1 MATSV
6 GTLWVDVRFNT
17 GNIARDLGTNLR
29 GVSNQIGSELG
40 GAGAA
45 AGEQISA
52 GLSQKLTTLGT
63 SMGNLGRQVSLGLSL
78 PLIAFGAAATSSFTE
93 FDTAMTQVI
102 GLSGVAA
109 DTVEGW
115 RGEVIDLGK
124 AYGVSASEAA
134 EGLYFITSSGIDAAD
149 AMEVLNIAVKGS
161 AIGLGSVKTNADVIT
176 SALNQ
181 YGEENLT
188 AAQAADVLTA
198 AVRTGKGEADAMS
211 GALATVIPLAGAMGV
226 SFGEVAGVMSAM
238 TLSGTSADQAA
249 TQINALFT
257 SLQKMPAANQRNM
270 KALTGLDYATVQA
283 DLKTKGLTETLREIY
298 NAFGDN
304 EDAIA
309 KVFGNV
315 RALRGIT
322 NLFGEKEAQTM
333 DVVNQ
338 TTHAYGAQEQAVK
351 ALENSEAYRLKQ
363 SQANLSAAM
372 TKIGAAVT
380 PIAAFGT
387 SVFAGLLNTF
397 DLIPGPA
404 KTVATSLAAVAAA
417 SGPLL
422 YMGSSVMR
430 LAGNV
435 GTLIG
440 KTGGLKVFDG
450 VLLKMMY
457 SSNSLASGFANAIT
471 GATSLGASMRFLGVS
486 VLAVAAAYVL
496 LNNKLHENDAAF
508 AALAEK
514 GKQNQAG
521 KSYDELGA
529 QIESVNAQIES
540 MNQQKADIL
549 AGGIGK
555 GVLFGARELHDL
567 DEAQKALY
575 AVGESAAKTRG
586 QAEVLAERFGISTA
600 AAVMWLNTQ
609 KSANKLYDD
618 GEAAAKGYAE
628 GVKEGTQATKDA
640 QTATEIGKNSLGG
653 IIAASKETS
662 DAFFAVINAQK
673 QYRAAQEAI
682 TAAQK
687 KVTDAQRAHTD
698 AVKGIADASRKVVE
712 ADRKVID
719 SAQKVTDARQAAAD
733 AQKALNDALAGPSED
748 ERLDVR
754 SAKLAVREAQKG
766 MRGASDPL
774 EHERAQ
780 ISLRRA
786 QLDLIEVQGAH
797 EKRVAD
803 ARKDLK
809 SATDGVTDAEQAR
822 LDAIAAAAD
831 ARTALQ
837 DARDK
842 EHQTLLDIT
851 TAQNDVTQAVSDAL
865 VPAMNLTQAQSDLAT
880 MFATGTDKA
889 KEFRDYLD
897 ILKGQ
902 YPELIK
908 PIDDYLNK
916 FHELQGLPEAQPNT
930 PPPPPPAPPPPPPP
944 PTPYR
949 ATPKPSGE
957 GKYIPGVGYVK
968 GSRATGGPVAGGS
981 LYEVNERNTP
991 ELFNVG
997 KRQFLLPVDSGSI
1010 TPHTDTGGGTSVN
1023 VGDIIVH
1030 GADQPVQTAYE
1041 IRRQLRARTR
1051 AGARL

>member
-29 GVSNQIGSELG
+29 GVSNQIGTELG

-45 AGEQISA
+45 AGEQITA

-109 DTVEGW
+109 TTVEGW

-124 AYGVSASEAA
+124 AYGVSAAEAA

-149 AMEVLNIAVKGS
+149 AMNVLQIAVKGS

-181 YGEENLT
+181 YGEENIT

-257 SLQKMPAANQRNM
+257 SLQKMPVAAQRNM
-270 KALTGLDYATVQA
+270 KALTGLDYATVQQ
-283 DLKTKGLTETLREIY
+283 DLKTKGLTETLRTIY

-338 TTHAYGAQEQAVK
+338 TTHAFGAQDKAVQ
-351 ALENSEAYRLKQ
+351 ALEGSEAYRLKQ
-363 SQANLSAAM
+363 AQANMSAAM
-372 TKIGAAVT
+372 TTIGASVT
-380 PIAAFGT
+380 PIAALGT
-387 SVFAGLLNTF
+387 QVFAGILNSF
-397 DLIPGPA
+397 DLLPGAA
-404 KTVATSLAAVAAA
+404 KTAGTGLLAVAAA

-440 KTGGLKVFDG
+440 KTGGLKMFDG

-457 SSNSLASGFANAIT
+457 SSNSLASGFANAVT

-529 QIESVNAQIES
+529 QIQSVNAQIDA

-575 AVGESAAKTRG
+575 GV
-586 QAEVLAERFGISTA
+586 
-600 AAVMWLNTQ
+600 
-609 KSANKLYDD
+609 
-618 GEAAAKGYAE
+618 GEAAAK
-628 GVKEGTQATKDA
+628 
-640 QTATEIGKNSLGG
+640 N
-653 IIAASKETS
+653 
-662 DAFFAVINAQK
+662 
-673 QYRAAQEAI
+673 
-682 TAAQK
+682 
-687 KVTDAQRAHTD
+687 
-698 AVKGIADASRKVVE
+698 
-712 ADRKVID
+712 
-719 SAQKVTDARQAAAD
+719 
-733 AQKALNDALAGPSED
+733 AGPSGGTG
-748 ERLDVR
+748 R
-754 SAKLAVREAQKG
+754 AVRNLDRRRGHVAEHAEVTEQALRRRRGRRQGLRRGREGWNASHEGRADGDGGGEELARRHHRCEQGNLRCVLRRHQRAEAIPG
-766 MRGASDPL
+766 RAGSHHRGA
-774 EHERAQ
+774 EEGH
-780 ISLRRA
+780 RRA
-786 QLDLIEVQGAH
+786 AGAYRCRQGHRRREPQGGRGRPQGHRLGAEGH
-797 EKRVAD
+797 RRPPSRRRCAEGSQRC
-803 ARKDLK
+803 ARRPIRRR
-809 SATDGVTDAEQAR
+809 EAR
-822 LDAIAAAAD
+822 RPFGKARRARSTEGHARGIRP
-831 ARTALQ
+831 ART
-837 DARDK
+837 
-842 EHQTLLDIT
+842 
-851 TAQNDVTQAVSDAL
+851 
-865 VPAMNLTQAQSDLAT
+865 
-880 MFATGTDKA
+880 
-889 KEFRDYLD
+889 
-897 ILKGQ
+897 
-902 YPELIK
+902 
-908 PIDDYLNK
+908 
-916 FHELQGLPEAQPNT
+916 
-930 PPPPPPAPPPPPPP
+930 
-944 PTPYR
+944 
-949 ATPKPSGE
+949 
-957 GKYIPGVGYVK
+957 
-968 GSRATGGPVAGGS
+968 
-981 LYEVNERNTP
+981 
-991 ELFNVG
+991 
-997 KRQFLLPVDSGSI
+997 
-1010 TPHTDTGGGTSVN
+1010 
-1023 VGDIIVH
+1023 
-1030 GADQPVQTAYE
+1030 
-1041 IRRQLRARTR
+1041 
-1051 AGARL
+1051 